1 MGKTVIIPKVGT
13 VRDFPNELMFSYEY
27 EKESEHL
34 TALVDKINE
43 AFVKW
48 SDNPKP
54 VETMGSEIRAYL
66 NNNFSK
72 EKTEERYR
80 KLYQEAIR

>member
-1 MGKTVIIPKVGT
+1 
-13 VRDFPNELMFSYEY
+13 MFSYEY

-48 SDNPKP
+48 SDNPKS
-54 VETMGSEIRAYL
+54 VETMGSEIRAY
-66 NNNFSK
+66 F
-72 EKTEERYR
+72 E
-80 KLYQEAIR
+80 